1 MKSCITKLVF
11 RNVLEDQKIHGGRE
25 IWKENSRIKD
35 WQKKETSSTQ
45 EHLKSDDEEARIREK
60 MPQGSLEKEGISR

>member
-1 MKSCITKLVF
+1 MEAERFGK
-11 RNVLEDQKIHGGRE
+11 
-25 IWKENSRIKD
+25 RIPELRIDK
-35 WQKKETSSTQ
+35 KKETSSTQ